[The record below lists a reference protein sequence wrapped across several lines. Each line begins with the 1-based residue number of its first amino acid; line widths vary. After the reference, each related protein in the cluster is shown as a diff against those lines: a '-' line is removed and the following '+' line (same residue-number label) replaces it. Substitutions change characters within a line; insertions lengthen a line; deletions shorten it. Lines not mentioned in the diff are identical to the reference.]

1 MHQFLRGHS
10 EMHGVC
16 TVILAF
22 FSMALFAQQPAAK
35 GPAGTNPGEIK
46 IERQKMTN
54 LGKDTYQR
62 VRGVTG
68 GASAK
73 AREWGV
79 FDVVYRLNTAP
90 LWVDEVI
97 VTYTVMLRQNGN
109 ADEKAGLQDPKQDV
123 SLLRLSVAYANLD
136 GDRQVEHRA
145 GVIVEPDVL
154 ARYGRAIGFA
164 VQISIGGKEV
174 ASEGFGDDILRGR
187 EKWWLDPKIIDSP
200 IVVKRDGLLLDRT
213 KTPFALMDIDSY
225 DRSVAE

>member
-10 EMHGVC
+10 EMRAICVALLGLMC
-16 TVILAF
+16 
-22 FSMALFAQQPAAK
+22 SSLFAQQPAAK
-35 GPAGTNPGEIK
+35 GPAGTNPNEIK

-73 AREWGV
+73 AKEWGV

-90 LWVDEVI
+90 LWVDELV

-109 ADEKAGLQDPKQDV
+109 AAEKAGLQDPKQDV
-123 SLLRLSVAYANLD
+123 SLLRLTVAYTNLE
-136 GDRQVEHRA
+136 GDKQTEHRA
-145 GVIVEPDVL
+145 GVVIDPDVI
-154 ARYGRAIGFA
+154 ARYGKAIGFA
-164 VQISIGGKEV
+164 VQISIAGKEV
-174 ASEGFGDDILRGR
+174 ASEGFGNDILRGR
-187 EKWWLDPKIIDSP
+187 EKWWEDQKILDSP
-200 IVVKRDGLLLDRT
+200 IVAKRDGLLLDRM

-225 DRSVAE
+225 DRSRAE